1 LRRLVGKNLP
11 RSTGPPDAVEA
22 PFTPFD
28 PHGRPEHARRFGKVE
43 LRYVIPNLITVLAIC
58 AGLSGIRLAFEG
70 RFEQA
75 VLMVLAAAF
84 LDGIDGR
91 IARMMKGQSKFG
103 AQMDSIADAVNFG
116 AAPAL
121 VLYAAVLDQVRSIG
135 WIAALV
141 YAIAC
146 CLRLARF
153 NVMNDNPDQ
162 AANSGDF
169 FVGVPAPA
177 GACLVML
184 PVYVW
189 FLGVQTTA
197 PVALLSSLYTIL
209 IAFLMISQ
217 LPVFSGKKATTRIPR
232 EIVLPL
238 ILGLTIYVAL
248 FVTFTWETLTLSA
261 LAYIASLPFGVRSAR
276 RQAAASAGKII
287 PGESAGP
294 DLE

>member
-1 LRRLVGKNLP
+1 ME
-11 RSTGPPDAVEA
+11 T

-28 PHGRPEHARRFGKVE
+28 PHGRPENTRRFGKVE
-43 LRYVIPNLITVLAIC
+43 LRFIIPNVITVLAIC

-75 VLMVLAAAF
+75 VMMVLAAAF

-121 VLYAAVLDQVRSIG
+121 VLYAAVLDQTRSIG

-153 NVMNDNPDQ
+153 NVMNDNPEQ
-162 AANSGDF
+162 AANSGNF

-189 FLGVQTTA
+189 FLGVQTTL
-197 PVALLSSLYTIL
+197 PIALLSSLYTIL

-217 LPVFSGKKATTRIPR
+217 LPVFSGKKATTRIAR
-232 EIVLPL
+232 EIVLPM
-238 ILGLTIYVAL
+238 ILGVTIYVGL
-248 FVTFTWETLTLSA
+248 LVTFTWETLTLSA
-261 LAYIASLPFGVRSAR
+261 LAYIASLPFGVR
-276 RQAAASAGKII
+276 AAQREAAGSAGKVV
-287 PGESAGP
+287 PDKRAGP